1 MPGSVWCSPPSL
13 RPLWKG
19 AGTLRAD
26 KAAPFPPSRCSP
38 ERPTG
43 LHNYRAERG
52 AERLQPLLLLRVS
65 YCELLLMRF
74 LSLFFVSCVTR
85 RSEIVLYSYTQLIR
99 DKKAN
104 QCFLNFIS
112 LVLSC
117 SVLTVIGLPCW
128 KRFSGE
134 LSRKRVSGVSPGAAA
149 WPQRKGLLQDE
160 VAAPRCVTAAGG
172 QRSCPAC

>member
-1 MPGSVWCSPPSL
+1 M
-13 RPLWKG
+13 
-19 AGTLRAD
+19 
-26 KAAPFPPSRCSP
+26 
-38 ERPTG
+38 
-43 LHNYRAERG
+43 HNYRAERG
-52 AERLQPLLLLRVS
+52 AKRLQPLPLLRVS

-117 SVLTVIGLPCW
+117 SFLTVIGLPCW

-149 WPQRKGLLQDE
+149 WPPKEG
-160 VAAPRCVTAAGG
+160 AAPGRGG
-172 QRSCPAC
+172 CAQRRYCSWGATLLPCLLSWGKRVDF